1 MAQGLG
7 SLASGFLAG
16 FQTMDNYQRGQKAD
30 KRADKAE
37 ERADKNMSLREAESQ
52 RNAEHQQW
60 SRDRTE
66 RRDEVGDKQWDKS
79 YQLQKSN
86 AERGWAQL
94 SLQQRRAKLSEQ
106 RENRQMQMLEE
117 QNYLSKSAH
126 IIQSIYND
134 PSIVNDNPELLKV
147 FEHPAAAHLD
157 PRRFANPEM
166 MKANKTVVG
175 HISNV
180 VSMGASGE
188 LQNKSDQ
195 EMYSLINT
203 PEVTSALEKTL
214 SYELG
219 KGVGDIDE
227 DTGKVIKSKGKPS
240 IIPGPSGQGVMIAM
254 EVTYNDGSK
263 ANKPVTIGRGTGSD
277 DDVAEIPIQH
287 LIQYFGNQGNVI
299 QSLSESGVFN
309 QASQALGYSKQPD
322 NSGYR
327 KEAAA
332 QLKEEAKQLSNV
344 DKMVAKDEID
354 SEAALELKAGIKQS
368 FAEQG
373 RSLGELYGFNSKAK
387 ETPQENFKAWVS
399 GDQGKQA
406 FAQAMA
412 ESGEL
417 KELMT
422 NPERRDQL
430 YKYYIEEVEIMQKNE
445 AAALLQEKRRHAL
458 GEQ

>member
-1 MAQGLG
+1 MSQGLG

-30 KRADKAE
+30 KRADK
-37 ERADKNMSLREAESQ
+37 NMSLREAESQ
-52 RNAEHQQW
+52 RSAEHQQW

-86 AERGWAQL
+86 ADQANKRGWAQL
-94 SLQQRRAKLSEQ
+94 SLQQRRAKLAEQ
-106 RENRQMQMLEE
+106 RESRQMQMLED

-134 PSIVNDNPELLKV
+134 PSIVNDNPDLLKV

-166 MKANKTVVG
+166 MEANRAVVG
-175 HISNV
+175 HINNV

-188 LQNKSDQ
+188 LQDKSDQ

-227 DTGKVIKSKGKPS
+227 DTGKIIKSKGKPS
-240 IIPGPSGQGVMIAM
+240 IIPGPSGEGVIISM
-254 EVTYNDGSK
+254 EVTYDDGSK
-263 ANKPVTIGRGTGSD
+263 ANKPVTIGRGTGPN
-277 DDVAEIPIQH
+277 DDVAEIPLQQM
-287 LIQYFGNQGNVI
+287 IQYFGNQGNVI

-354 SEAALELKAGIKQS
+354 SEAALELKAGIKRS

-373 RSLGELYGFNSKAK
+373 RSLGELYGSNSKAK
-387 ETPQENFKAWVS
+387 ETPQDNFKAWAS

-417 KELMT
+417 KGLMA

-430 YKYYIEEVEIMQKNE
+430 YNYYIEEVDTMQKNE
-445 AAALLQEKRRHAL
+445 AAAILQEKRRHAL